1 MNRLENIRKRRLQI
15 MTTTVKHFNET
26 IAKTG
31 VELKSV
37 IKDRNKLHS
46 ARETRRPMHEKA
58 ILATERMIGPSDES
72 REVPPN
78 DNARKHGIPVARL
91 CEEDAK
97 KEPKGFGTGFLVAP
111 NLLIT
116 NNHVFSND
124 GEAENCVANFLHDW
138 NEATQKT
145 DSGISFMLKPAIF
158 FYTCEDLDFSLVY
171 VENKDTGRE
180 SEICE
185 LGSLSLIETK
195 GKIKFNS
202 PVNIIQYPKGGVK
215 KYTTEGNMVT
225 NIDDKAGII
234 YYTTDTEP
242 GSSGSPCF
250 NEYWEVAA
258 LHYTA
263 IPKTNPGGEW
273 LTKNGQVW
281 NKDMDE
287 DEIDWI
293 ANAGKSIS
301 RIVSHLKHRK
311 FPEEH
316 QKYIDAILENTGDPL
331 VVESAESLSQ
341 PALKTAESSGV
352 NNIVMN
358 FYGNTN
364 IYFNSGFKI
373 NDKSGSGRQ
382 TITAGNELQEEKKER
397 FDEDY
402 SCRKGYNENFIPGF
416 RVPVPEVARSRQKE
430 LYRNIDASIPFIVP
444 YHHFSLVMNKARRMA
459 MWTASNAHYDMRYRD
474 ERTRSE
480 FGSGAWRLDP
490 RIPAR
495 YQIQA
500 EEFYDPATLVDKGH
514 IVRRDDNCWAELK
527 GNKPDSLG
535 IEYANADTFHWTNCT
550 PQHEAFNRDTAQYK
564 GKGLWGV
571 LENAIKE
578 QLEPGENDEDKDY
591 DRKACI
597 LAGPILKKD
606 DPEYCDIQYP
616 VKFWKVFA
624 IKSKSE
630 GRLVY
635 GFILSQEE
643 TIKKKGLEKEGLPR
657 FDRKVTAL
665 LASLKTI
672 EEESGVVFDDLLHDA
687 DVMGENRKLKPL
699 DKNLEIFMPGK

>member
-1 MNRLENIRKRRLQI
+1 MASSVKR
-15 MTTTVKHFNET
+15 FNET
-26 IAKTG
+26 VAKTG

-46 ARETRRPMHEKA
+46 ARETRRPVHEKA

-78 DNARKHGIPVARL
+78 ENARKHGIPVARL
-91 CEEDAK
+91 CEDDAK

-111 NLLIT
+111 NILIT
-116 NNHVFSND
+116 NNHVFSSN

-138 NEATQKT
+138 NEETQKT
-145 DSGISFMLKPAIF
+145 DSGISFMLKPGIF
-158 FYTCEDLDFSLVY
+158 FYTCKELDFSLVY
-171 VENKDTGRE
+171 VENKDVGRG
-180 SEICE
+180 SEINE

-225 NIDDKAGII
+225 NIDDKEGII

-263 IPKTNPGGEW
+263 VPKTNDKGEW
-273 LTKNGQVW
+273 LTKDGQIW
-281 NKDMDE
+281 KKDMDE

-311 FPEEH
+311 FGENEK
-316 QKYIDAILENTGDPL
+316 KYIEAILENTGDPL
-331 VVESAESLSQ
+331 AVESGESLSK
-341 PALKTAESSGV
+341 PAVKTPE
-352 NNIVMN
+352 NNNMNTIVMN

-364 IYFNSGFKI
+364 VYINPGLKANDQSGLQSLPVI
-373 NDKSGSGRQ
+373 ADR
-382 TITAGNELQEEKKER
+382 ELLEEKKER

-402 SCRKGYNENFIPGF
+402 SRRKGYYENFIPGF
-416 RVPVPEVARSRQKE
+416 RVPVPGVSKLRQKE
-430 LYRNIDASIPFIVP
+430 LYRNIGSSIPYVVH

-459 MWTASNAHYDMRYRD
+459 MWTASNANYDKKYRD

-490 RIPAR
+490 RIPAK

-500 EEFYDPATLVDKGH
+500 GEFYDPATLVDKGH

-527 GNKPDSLG
+527 GNKPDSIG
-535 IEYANADTFHWTNCT
+535 IEYGNADTFHWTNCT
-550 PQHEAFNRDTAQYK
+550 PQHEAFNRDTAQYT

-578 QLEPGENDEDKDY
+578 QLEPGEVDDDKDFG
-591 DRKACI
+591 RKACI
-597 LAGPILKKD
+597 LAGPILKND

-665 LASLKTI
+665 LASLGTI
-672 EEESGVVFDDLLHDA
+672 EKEAGVVFDDVLHDA
-687 DVMGENRKLKPL
+687 DVMGKNRKIKI
-699 DKNLEIFMPGK
+699 DKNLERFMPGK